1 MFSPVNFSPSGKK
14 DTLNMISLSKKGY
27 SAALWQLLVLCL
39 YSFCWPFD
47 GRYASAGS
55 ELQFWPG
62 SFARHFHFPHA
73 IGPGVVVN
81 LHSPP
86 FGATFGHLFTEVM
99 PASLITELLMRIEL
113 TTSSLPRKCSTP
125 ELQQLFLFTVAGCW
139 LTAIRSKR
147 ITGNFQRTTY
157 PLSGRRGSNPR
168 PAAWKA
174 AALPTELLP
183 LLICRL
189 NDCLSPE

>member
-1 MFSPVNFSPSGKK
+1 MLRK
-14 DTLNMISLSKKGY
+14 TLSVLQAIARQSRFPEQRGDCIGRSSLAMTG
-27 SAALWQLLVLCL
+27 
-39 YSFCWPFD
+39 SFCFSQ
-47 GRYASAGS
+47 RQ
-55 ELQFWPG
+55 LFKFG
-62 SFARHFHFPHA
+62 SFAKQFY
-73 IGPGVVVN
+73 
-81 LHSPP
+81 SS
-86 FGATFGHLFTEVM
+86 FT
-99 PASLITELLMRIEL
+99 LIPQTQELLMRIEL